1 MRAKTSGKS
10 PITASKKDGE
20 DNSYTALTNAL
31 IYSLDILK
39 VKEETEVGR
48 EIAQLAV
55 KRLPQN
61 GISGG
66 KWLNVTKTIA
76 DICSE
81 NDRHIFSQSELYDF
95 LALATKQMDKVFAT
109 NDIVFKIYRDI
120 MENYQSADK
129 SLKANYPKII
139 VDMVSVL

>member
-10 PITASKKDGE
+10 PITESKKDGE

-39 VKEETEVGR
+39 VKEQTDVGR

-61 GISGG
+61 SISSG
-66 KWLNVTKTIA
+66 KWLTVTKTIA
-76 DICSE
+76 DICGE
-81 NDRHIFSQSELYDF
+81 NDRHIFSQSEL
-95 LALATKQMDKVFAT
+95 
-109 NDIVFKIYRDI
+109 
-120 MENYQSADK
+120 
-129 SLKANYPKII
+129 
-139 VDMVSVL
+139 